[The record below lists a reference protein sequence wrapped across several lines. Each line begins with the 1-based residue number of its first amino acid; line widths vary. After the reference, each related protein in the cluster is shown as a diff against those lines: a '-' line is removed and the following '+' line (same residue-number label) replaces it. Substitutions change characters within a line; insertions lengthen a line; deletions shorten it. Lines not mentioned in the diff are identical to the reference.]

1 MRTQRGT
8 WLVILVAAVVFALS
22 GAIPAAAGADRYAKS
37 APVDEGYGDFH
48 TLFIDQG
55 NESADRDLMKS
66 PAYDMGKRGD
76 TPLAYA
82 IPEARLPYNFTWVAL
97 FLDKGSRI
105 VLNQVSAL
113 VVTTPISGA
122 ALLLGSG
129 IICLIGLRRR
139 ERHQA

>member
-8 WLVILVAAVVFALS
+8 WLIMLVAGIAFTLS
-22 GAIPAAAGADRYAKS
+22 GAIPAAGADRNAKS
-37 APVDEGYGDFH
+37 GPVDEGYGDFY

-97 FLDKGSRI
+97 FLDKGSRM
-105 VLNQVSAL
+105 VLNQMSAL
-113 VVTTPISGA
+113 VVTTPVSGA